1 MEHRL
6 PTDDT
11 SPEERARLRDRAAA
25 RLRSISRGVA
35 VSAVALT
42 GIVAALAAQSTHSA
56 ATPAQA
62 PTPTATASAE
72 SDDSVGTPTAP
83 PSTSTQQ
90 PVAASGGS

>member
-6 PTDDT
+6 PSDETI
-11 SPEERARLRDRAAA
+11 PEERARLRDRAAA
-25 RLRSISRGVA
+25 RLHSITRGVA
-35 VSAVALT
+35 VSAVVLT

-62 PTPTATASAE
+62 PAATASAE
-72 SDDSVGTPTAP
+72 SDDSAGTPTAP